1 MKQQDT
7 NGLAVTLAQAVEPLV
22 AWYREN
28 WRPLPWREEP
38 TPYHVWVS
46 EIMLQQTR
54 IAAVIPYYHRFL
66 AAYPTVEALAATDD
80 ETLMKL
86 WEGLGYYSR
95 ARNLK
100 AAALRVVRD
109 FGGRFPADRKTLLT
123 LPGVG
128 DYTAGAIAS
137 IAFGAPEPAVDGNVL
152 RVVSRL
158 CDFHG
163 DVSLPESKR
172 LVSDALRAVY
182 PSGAD
187 ATALTQGLMELGER
201 VCGPAGRPACVEC
214 PLSPVCLGLARNTV
228 DSLPVKSG
236 KKPRRIEERTVLLV
250 RCGDRY
256 VIRQRPEKGLLAGLW
271 EFPAEEGSRTEKEA
285 ADLAQSMGVKVREI
299 QFATTAKHVF
309 THVEWHMKGYLVTCD
324 TPPEGAILATREELL
339 SRYAIPRA
347 YAAFLQWIGEEQK
360 D

>member
-1 MKQQDT
+1 MGDDKKKPDGSKT
-7 NGLAVTLAQAVEPLV
+7 
-22 AWYREN
+22 
-28 WRPLPWREEP
+28 P
-38 TPYHVWVS
+38 TSRDSITDGFYDLS
-46 EIMLQQTR
+46 E
-54 IAAVIPYYHRFL
+54 V
-66 AAYPTVEALAATDD
+66 
-80 ETLMKL
+80 
-86 WEGLGYYSR
+86 
-95 ARNLK
+95 
-100 AAALRVVRD
+100 
-109 FGGRFPADRKTLLT
+109 
-123 LPGVG
+123 
-128 DYTAGAIAS
+128 YTG
-137 IAFGAPEPAVDGNVL
+137 
-152 RVVSRL
+152 
-158 CDFHG
+158 
-163 DVSLPESKR
+163 
-172 LVSDALRAVY
+172 
-182 PSGAD
+182 
-187 ATALTQGLMELGER
+187 T
-201 VCGPAGRPACVEC
+201 
-214 PLSPVCLGLARNTV
+214 
-228 DSLPVKSG
+228 PVKSG